1 VNRLETVTAIA
12 ERTGVAAA
20 TVDAVLAGFVS
31 VVTEQVATG
40 GRVQLPGF
48 LTVDTADRAARA
60 GRNPSTGA
68 AMTIPARRVV
78 RVSAGT
84 ALKRAAAG
92 G

>member
-1 VNRLETVTAIA
+1 MNRSETIAAIA

-20 TVDAVLAGFVS
+20 TVDAVLAGFAS
-31 VVTEQVATG
+31 VVTEQVANG

-48 LTVDTADRAARA
+48 LSVDTAERAARS

-68 AMTIPARRVV
+68 AIAIPARRVV
-78 RVSAGT
+78 RLSAGT

>member
-1 VNRLETVTAIA
+1 
-12 ERTGVAAA
+12 
-20 TVDAVLAGFVS
+20 VLAGFVS

>member
-1 VNRLETVTAIA
+1 MNRLETVTAIA